1 MKTLCSLKFKIWI
14 VTGLLMAA
22 PFCFAVDDTILPIPK
37 VDPITPPITQPNCYP
52 TINPIESNVS
62 GTVLLIDFNK

>member
-22 PFCFAVDDTILPIPK
+22 PFCFAVDTSVPIPK
-37 VDPITPPITQPNCYP
+37 VDPLIPPITQPNYYP
-52 TINPIESNVS
+52 TINPIGSSFS
-62 GTVLLIDFNK
+62 GIELLIDFN